1 MAIVMRRGNP
11 EDFDPTKMLPG
22 EFAVTLGTGRKS
34 RKLYICF
41 APGEV
46 KQLGTYEDFEDMIS
60 DATVEVKEQYIT
72 AFNDILQQIRTDREQ
87 VSEEYEYVSSFKT
100 LLEGTYKAEI
110 EQSVQNASDS
120 AEKAAAYNASSEVYK
135 NDAKTYMD
143 NAKLYA
149 EQAKEVSEGLK
160 GALQPHGTLAFKALP
175 PLDDVEEGWM
185 YNISDEFTT
194 TDDFK
199 EGSGKTIPLGANI
212 YKTTDGKWDVLA
224 GTPVT
229 GIKGENE
236 DKYRQGNVNIT
247 KSNMGLSKVD
257 NTADIEKV
265 VNDIDMAAGT
275 SIVNDITALENGML
289 DLTTRTVTA
298 NIGDTNNRPNGGSV
312 KGYVSKFAEWIKTAI
327 GAVNNLVVR
336 MGSKDIS
343 KIGDGTVTGA
353 VSTLNSSLATYN
365 PDDITRIALLTD
377 KSKLGERLQLSE
389 SMWHF
394 KYISFKIN
402 QGYTRAIIIPSSW
415 LKYYM
420 AHSWWMPIEW
430 RFRESYLMCINI
442 ISSTTDGTTID
453 FLENQVE
460 VLGWSFTNM
469 EIFGI
474 NKLL

>member
-353 VSTLNSSLATYN
+353 VSTLNANLANIQANDITLITDIKNIGSNSYTFVEPLTHFRQVAFVLTAGYSRCNIFPVNSLLAT
-365 PDDITRIALLTD
+365 A
-377 KSKLGERLQLSE
+377 KLGISLPLNFS
-389 SMWHF
+389 F
-394 KYISFKIN
+394 KQNYEAFCIISFS
-402 QGYTRAIIIPSSW
+402 PSLGSF
-415 LKYYM
+415 
-420 AHSWWMPIEW
+420 A
-430 RFRESYLMCINI
+430 
-442 ISSTTDGTTID
+442 
-453 FLENQVE
+453 FLEGATDFK
-460 VLGWSFTNM
+460 GWTFDSFKVY
-469 EIFGI
+469 GI
-474 NKLL
+474 GKIS

>member
-1 MAIVMRRGNP
+1 MGIFVRRGM
-11 EDFDPTKMLPG
+11 EKDFDPEKMKPG
-22 EFAVTLGTGRKS
+22 EWAVSIDSDRRKQ
-34 RKLYICF
+34 KIWMCF
-41 APGEV
+41 SPGVV
-46 KQLGTYEDFEDMIS
+46 KRLGTYEDFEDQIQ
-60 DATVEVKEQYIT
+60 DATEEIKQQYLT

-120 AEKAAAYNASSEVYK
+120 AEKAAAYNASSEAYK

-160 GALQPHGTLAFKALP
+160 GALQPHGTLSFKALP

-199 EGSGKTIPLGANI
+199 EGPGKTIPLGANI

-247 KSNMGLSKVD
+247 KSNLGLSKVD
-257 NTADIEKV
+257 NTADAEKV
-265 VNDIDMAAGT
+265 VNDIDMTAGT
-275 SIVNDITALENGML
+275 GIVNDITALENGML

-298 NIGDTNNRPNGGSV
+298 NIGGTNNRPNGGSV
-312 KGYVSKFAEWIKTAI
+312 KEYVSKFAEWIKTAI

-353 VSTLNSSLATYN
+353 VFTLNANLANIKADDLTLIADIKSLNSGSYTFTE
-365 PDDITRIALLTD
+365 PLTHFNQVAFCLTAGY
-377 KSKLGERLQLSE
+377 SRFNVFPVNSILAMAKLGANLPLNFTFKENYE
-389 SMWHF
+389 SFCIVSINPAGTHF
-394 KYISFKIN
+394 AF
-402 QGYTRAIIIPSSW
+402 
-415 LKYYM
+415 L
-420 AHSWWMPIEW
+420 ED
-430 RFRESYLMCINI
+430 
-442 ISSTTDGTTID
+442 STT
-453 FLENQVE
+453 FK
-460 VLGWSFTNM
+460 GWTFSSFRVY
-469 EIFGI
+469 GI
-474 NKLL
+474 GKLK

>member
-60 DATVEVKEQYIT
+60 DATVEVKKQYIT

-120 AEKAAAYNASSEVYK
+120 AEKAAAYNASSEAYK

-160 GALQPHGTLAFKALP
+160 GALQPHGTLSFKALP

-199 EGSGKTIPLGANI
+199 EGPGKTIPLGANI

-247 KSNMGLSKVD
+247 KSNLGLSKVD
-257 NTADIEKV
+257 NTADAEKV
-265 VNDIDMAAGT
+265 VNDIDMTAGT
-275 SIVNDITALENGML
+275 GIVNDITALENGML
-289 DLTTRTVTA
+289 DLTMRTVTA
-298 NIGDTNNRPNGGSV
+298 NIGGTNNRPNGGSV
-312 KGYVSKFAEWIKTAI
+312 KEYVSKFAEWIKTAI

-353 VSTLNSSLATYN
+353 MFTLNANLTNIENYRINNIYAESSHIRPFICKDINAGSVTLEQALKNAVSTRFFESDGAYCGLIMHGSWAFYN
-365 PDDITRIALLTD
+365 AIAVNN
-377 KSKLGERLQLSE
+377 GA
-389 SMWHF
+389 
-394 KYISFKIN
+394 YISILVHSYYNTNIYHFIWSAGN
-402 QGYTRAIIIPSSW
+402 YQGVTII
-415 LKYYM
+415 
-420 AHSWWMPIEW
+420 
-430 RFRESYLMCINI
+430 
-442 ISSTTDGTTID
+442 
-453 FLENQVE
+453 
-460 VLGWSFTNM
+460 
-469 EIFGI
+469 
-474 NKLL
+474 

>member
-1 MAIVMRRGNP
+1 MRRGNP

-60 DATVEVKEQYIT
+60 DATVEVKKQYIT

-120 AEKAAAYNASSEVYK
+120 AEKAAAYNASSEAYK

-160 GALQPHGTLAFKALP
+160 GALQPHGTLSFKALP

-199 EGSGKTIPLGANI
+199 EGPGKTIPLGANI

-247 KSNMGLSKVD
+247 KSNLGLSKVD
-257 NTADIEKV
+257 NTADAEKV
-265 VNDIDMAAGT
+265 VNDIDMTAGT
-275 SIVNDITALENGML
+275 GIVNDITALENGML
-289 DLTTRTVTA
+289 DLTMRTVTA
-298 NIGDTNNRPNGGSV
+298 NIGGTNNRPNGGSV

-353 VSTLNSSLATYN
+353 VSTLNANLANIQANDITLITDIKNIGSNSYTFVEPLTHFRQVAFVLTAGYSRCNIFPVNSLLAT
-365 PDDITRIALLTD
+365 A
-377 KSKLGERLQLSE
+377 KLGISLPLNFS
-389 SMWHF
+389 F
-394 KYISFKIN
+394 KQNYEAFCIISFS
-402 QGYTRAIIIPSSW
+402 PSLGSF
-415 LKYYM
+415 
-420 AHSWWMPIEW
+420 A
-430 RFRESYLMCINI
+430 
-442 ISSTTDGTTID
+442 
-453 FLENQVE
+453 FLEGATDFK
-460 VLGWSFTNM
+460 GWTFDSFKVY
-469 EIFGI
+469 GI
-474 NKLL
+474 GKIS